1 MARIQ
6 TLPEVVEFYR
16 DRSWRREA
24 ENRVEDLSSAER
36 FIEQA
41 GFCSAMTDCRR
52 PGPSLYIAVCGRR
65 DAHMPRNVQKD
76 PESRLTWTI
85 KDEVIGRG
93 RVYYSKLVRGRATFI
108 ARRLIPYYNALWGV
122 KKSKESLVLSPPARA
137 VLRVLRHEWEMASR
151 DLRQAS
157 GVVDRVQF
165 NKAMDELQRTFKVI
179 PSEVVYEPTFTYIW
193 CVAEARFQ
201 SELAQTVSREEAL
214 RELARA
220 YLKGSGMT
228 LQGELGRVTGL
239 SRVDAGLGNWA
250 LVDEAFA
257 VRIEPGV
264 YCLSEL
270 MTSLAG

>member
-6 TLPEVVEFYR
+6 TLPEAIEIYR
-16 DRSWRREA
+16 DRAWRREA
-24 ENRVEDLSSAER
+24 ENRVEDLLSAET

-93 RVYYSKLVRGRATFI
+93 RVYYAKLVRGRATFI
-108 ARRLIPYYNALWGV
+108 ARRLVPYYNALWGV
-122 KKSKESLVLSPPARA
+122 RKNKEALILSSQARA

-151 DLRQAS
+151 DLRQTS

-165 NKAMDELQRTFKVI
+165 NKAMDELQRTFKVV

-193 CVAEARFQ
+193 SLAEARFQ
-201 SELAQTVSREEAL
+201 SELAQSVSREEAL
-214 RELARA
+214 REIAHS

-228 LQGELGRVTGL
+228 LPGELGRVTGL

-250 LVDEAFA
+250 LVDEEFA
-257 VRIEPGV
+257 VRVAPGV
-264 YCLSEL
+264 YCLPEL
-270 MTSLAG
+270 I